1 MTWKERRTITILTTI
16 LLVLSAI
23 LLVVL
28 GIRYREHRDETGD
41 AAAVQNSID
50 ILPAADPNAYTALT
64 YTNGTVTLSFTQDSG
79 GVWLWDADKDFPLD
93 DTQVTGI
100 LALLT
105 NWRPQQV
112 LKDREALDGSGM
124 EDAVASLTATTA
136 GGGTTTLLFGKATTD
151 GLSDYVRL
159 NGDETTVYIIDGAL
173 RRSMDI
179 PIYDMC
185 RLPELPALAEAD
197 MRTVT
202 LQGPAPE
209 EGSAG
214 PETILLAQ
222 SSGGTAS
229 WRCGGADVTN
239 DSTVRALMEDLTAL
253 KVSKCVDYA
262 PSEEAAQICGF
273 DSPQAVLRIVYAEDG
288 QDAELTLTV
297 GGRLLDKSGR
307 YVRLGEEPA
316 IYLLETALLDPM
328 MRIAANGLE

>member
-112 LKDREALDGSGM
+112 LKDQEALDGSGM

-151 GLSDYVRL
+151 GLRDYVRL

-179 PIYDMC
+179 PI
-185 RLPELPALAEAD
+185 
-197 MRTVT
+197 
-202 LQGPAPE
+202 
-209 EGSAG
+209 
-214 PETILLAQ
+214 
-222 SSGGTAS
+222 
-229 WRCGGADVTN
+229 
-239 DSTVRALMEDLTAL
+239 
-253 KVSKCVDYA
+253 
-262 PSEEAAQICGF
+262 
-273 DSPQAVLRIVYAEDG
+273 
-288 QDAELTLTV
+288 
-297 GGRLLDKSGR
+297 
-307 YVRLGEEPA
+307 
-316 IYLLETALLDPM
+316 
-328 MRIAANGLE
+328 